1 MTTPSEIERALVM
14 ILTAS
19 EDTRRALAARLG
31 GEVQAL
37 VSNPRSPADLDD
49 MRLPQSHRVEGPDW
63 TDIVNAAHETGW
75 SVSWLRKYRRKLG
88 VRRGG
93 VWYLFRPR
101 LALFP
106 KPAPTSVNLPTV
118 LNRVKSCGGH
128 SPT

>member
-1 MTTPSEIERALVM
+1 MTSAVDIEDALRV

-19 EDTRRALAARLG
+19 DEARRALLARLG
-31 GEVQAL
+31 VEIEVP

-49 MRLPQSHRVEGPDW
+49 MRLPQGHRIEGPEW
-63 TDIVNAAHETGW
+63 TDIANAEHETGW

-118 LNRVKSCGGH
+118 LNRVKS
-128 SPT
+128 